1 MQTAHRIIKDQSA
14 ANQHRGK
21 VWHGFIE
28 NIMEVNLMS
37 EKTIRRKA
45 WKQGYRLQRYRGEIL
60 VINLQYNAI
69 VARCDTLEE
78 VLEVLNI
85 G

>member
-1 MQTAHRIIKDQSA
+1 
-14 ANQHRGK
+14 
-21 VWHGFIE
+21 
-28 NIMEVNLMS
+28 MS

-45 WKQGYRLQRYRGEIL
+45 WKQGYRLQRYMGEIL